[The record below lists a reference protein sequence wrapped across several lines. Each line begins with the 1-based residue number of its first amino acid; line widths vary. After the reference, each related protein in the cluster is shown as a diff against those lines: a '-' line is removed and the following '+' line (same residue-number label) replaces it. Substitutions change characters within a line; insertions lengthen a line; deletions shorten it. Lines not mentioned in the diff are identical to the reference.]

1 MNRRNK
7 EVPFPYEDYVII
19 MYDLDLHQSSY
30 LQTLSLTTTGNLSVD
45 LKFAAEVPAASLK
58 VLFIGEFRNQLQ
70 ISYQAQPR
78 NLYDMEENP
87 LFIKNID
94 VMYL

>member
-1 MNRRNK
+1 M
-7 EVPFPYEDYVII
+7 PFPYEDYENGYAII
-19 MYDLDLHQSSY
+19 MYDLDPHQSSY

-45 LKFAAEVPAASLK
+45 LKFAAGVPAAGLK

-78 NLYDMEENP
+78 NLYDG
-87 LFIKNID
+87 
-94 VMYL
+94 

>member
-1 MNRRNK
+1 MK
-7 EVPFPYEDYVII
+7 ITKMVMQLSCTIWI
-19 MYDLDLHQSSY
+19 THQSSY

-45 LKFAAEVPAASLK
+45 LKFGASVPAAGLK

-78 NLYDMEENP
+78 NLYD
-87 LFIKNID
+87 
-94 VMYL
+94 V